1 MNSIRK
7 QCLLATA
14 VSVAV
19 WNAPAMAQDAS
30 APTSTES
37 PAAPMRSSADYIDI
51 TANVGYSSNPFL
63 RVEDDSEGSAF
74 GRLSARGVHAWSG
87 PRHFT
92 SISGFIEGSTYFNDY
107 GVESIFSVEG
117 ETQQKVSERVTVFGT
132 AGFSGDLSGQLS
144 NRFLYTPELPQVPD
158 PTIPP
163 PPTVEDPDLFAFAGR
178 QYRLFGQAGA
188 SIRTSERSNVSISGG
203 AQRVFFSG
211 DSGLSD
217 YTTIFGNGAYD
228 YSLSERTTIGL
239 SVNASH
245 TNWDDNGD
253 SSTIL
258 NPAFTVRTKVSEYWD
273 ISGGIGVSFSNVE
286 RSGDS
291 DSSTALSLF
300 GTACRT
306 TRDERLCARVS
317 RYTQAASSSSL
328 VTTSSIGIDWSKR
341 LDDKSSIQLSASVA
355 RYISEDD
362 IIADDKT
369 THARLAASYSRRV
382 NQRLSAGADVGVRAL
397 RSPGPNPDTD
407 VSGSLFLRYR
417 LGDLG

>member
-14 VSVAV
+14 VSVAA
-19 WNAPAMAQDAS
+19 WNAPAMAQDVS
-30 APTSTES
+30 APSSSTEA
-37 PAAPMRSSADYIDI
+37 PAEPQRSSADYIDL
-51 TANVGYSSNPFL
+51 TAGVGYSTNPFL
-63 RVEDDSEGSAF
+63 RVGDSEGSAF

-87 PRHFT
+87 PRHRT
-92 SISGFIEGSTYFNDY
+92 SISGFIEGSSYFNDY

-144 NRFLYTPELPQVPD
+144 NRFLYSPEIPEVPD
-158 PTIPP
+158 PTLP
-163 PPTVEDPDLFAFAGR
+163 PPTVQDPDLFSFAGR

-188 SIRTSERSNVSISGG
+188 SIRTSARSNLSLSGG
-203 AQRVFFSG
+203 AQRVFYSG
-211 DSGLSD
+211 NGLDD
-217 YTTIFGNGAYD
+217 YTTIFGNGSYD
-228 YSLSERTTIGL
+228 YSLSERTTIGV
-239 SVNASH
+239 SVNASN
-245 TNWDDNGD
+245 TNYDNSGD
-253 SSTIL
+253 STTII
-258 NPAFTVRTKVSEYWD
+258 NPAFTVRTRVSEYWD
-273 ISGGIGVSFSNVE
+273 ISAGIGVTFSDLD
-286 RSGDS
+286 RGDLS

-328 VTTSSIGIDWSKR
+328 VTTSSVGVDWFKR
-341 LDDKSSIQLSASVA
+341 LDEKSTIQLSASYA
-355 RYISEDD
+355 RYISENEIVDD
-362 IIADDKT
+362 FKT
-369 THARLAASYSRRV
+369 NYASLAASYSRRL

-397 RSPGPNPDTD
+397 RNPGPNPDTD
-407 VSGSLFLRYR
+407 FSGSLFLRYR